1 MTISV
6 KRKRLNMYFT

>member
-6 KRKRLNMYFT
+6 KHKRLNMYFT